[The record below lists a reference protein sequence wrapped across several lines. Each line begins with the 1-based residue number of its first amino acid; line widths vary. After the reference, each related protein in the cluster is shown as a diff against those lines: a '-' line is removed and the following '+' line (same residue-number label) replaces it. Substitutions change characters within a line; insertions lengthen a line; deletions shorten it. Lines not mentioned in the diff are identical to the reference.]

1 MSEEK
6 EKKSEEVFDFYPGS
20 TNEEKKEYIE
30 KLLEKASY
38 MPIQLSI
45 ENVSNKIFENV
56 VLFNYN
62 REKHSNHLIY
72 KSDVIDYD
80 TLLRYLSGINKL
92 ENKIVNHIHIF
103 ASSDKKE
110 NAEKQINDKGNYIT
124 TQIQSIDGRLYQVP
138 RYFNQYNL
146 EDKIHDLI
154 IIPMNCSLF
163 NRVNFIISKIEPYT
177 KVNFL
182 IFPTEETKHF

>member
-1 MSEEK
+1 MKDNNEVEK
-6 EKKSEEVFDFYPGS
+6 VFDLYPGS

-30 KLLEKASY
+30 NLVKKSSG

-45 ENVSNKIFENV
+45 ENITNKIFESV
-56 VLFNYN
+56 PLFNYN
-62 REKHSNHLIY
+62 REKYSNHLIY

-92 ENKIVNHIHIF
+92 ENKIVNHIHIS
-103 ASSDKKE
+103 ASSEKEE
-110 NAEKQINDKGNYIT
+110 NAKKQINDKGNYIT
-124 TQIQSIDGRLYQVP
+124 IETQSIDGRLLHIP
-138 RYFNQYNL
+138 RHFHQYNL
-146 EDKIHDLI
+146 EDKLHNII

-163 NRVNFIISKIEPYT
+163 NRVNFIINKIELYT

-182 IFPTEETKHF
+182 IFPTEETKNF